1 MHRADA
7 AQPLIRQL
15 RNAQV
20 GQTVLHTGAHR
31 GRDGRRLFVDLLQH
45 EVRVAALF
53 SGFLIPVGGQNF
65 SLHRL
70 RELIVEADAVGVH
83 HRHVPLF
90 QHAVPAGIFQQR
102 RDIRRNKVFR
112 FAPAHDERALPLDRE
127 QGIREIP
134 EQDSQRIA
142 APYHGQSSAQGFE
155 GLPLITAVDEL
166 DQDLGVG
173 LALKGIALGHEPL
186 LQHTIVLDDAV
197 VDDAHPG
204 RGMRVAV
211 HIAGLPVGR
220 PPGVAD
226 AAAAPGQGLHR
237 QPLAQLRQTALALD
251 HPDAALQSQGH
262 TGGIIAAVLQLF
274 QTIQQNILCI
284 PFSNITNN
292 ATHTKHLHADSPA
305 QKTRAAQLSAS
316 CNSLCSCM
324 AFFEGICYGIT
335 ADFCPSLRLV

>member
-1 MHRADA
+1 
-7 AQPLIRQL
+7 
-15 RNAQV
+15 
-20 GQTVLHTGAHR
+20 
-31 GRDGRRLFVDLLQH
+31 
-45 EVRVAALF
+45 
-53 SGFLIPVGGQNF
+53 
-65 SLHRL
+65 
-70 RELIVEADAVGVH
+70 
-83 HRHVPLF
+83 
-90 QHAVPAGIFQQR
+90 
-102 RDIRRNKVFR
+102 
-112 FAPAHDERALPLDRE
+112 
-127 QGIREIP
+127 
-134 EQDSQRIA
+134 
-142 APYHGQSSAQGFE
+142 
-155 GLPLITAVDEL
+155 
-166 DQDLGVG
+166 
-173 LALKGIALGHEPL
+173 
-186 LQHTIVLDDAV
+186 
-197 VDDAHPG
+197 
-204 RGMRVAV
+204 MRVAV

-305 QKTRAAQLSAS
+305 QKTRTAQLSAS

>member
-1 MHRADA
+1 M
-7 AQPLIRQL
+7 
-15 RNAQV
+15 
-20 GQTVLHTGAHR
+20 
-31 GRDGRRLFVDLLQH
+31 
-45 EVRVAALF
+45 RVAALF
-53 SGFLIPVGGQNF
+53 SSFLIPVGGQNF
-65 SLHRL
+65 PLHRL

-102 RDIRRNKVFR
+102 RDIRRNKVFL

-142 APYHGQSSAQGFE
+142 APHHGQSGAQSFE
-155 GLPLITAVDEL
+155 GLTLIAAVDEL

-173 LALKGIALGHEPL
+173 LALKGIALGHKPL

-211 HIAGLPVGR
+211 HIAGLPMGR

-226 AAAAPGQGLHR
+226 AAAAPGQSLHR
-237 QPLAQLRQTALALD
+237 QPLAQLRQTTLALD

-305 QKTRAAQLSAS
+305 QKRAQHS
-316 CNSLCSCM
+316 CQPPVTVYVLVWL
-324 AFFEGICYGIT
+324 
-335 ADFCPSLRLV
+335 SLRGSVTVSLPIFAPLCGWYSPWSAGETSAEIFDDSSPRHPHGCHPCGPALCVS